1 MIEKTCAI
9 IVRRPDAAPAEISAK
24 LEAVIRMGCACF
36 LSGLEYGAGLTAAEA
51 VLQHKA
57 DRPCLTLECV
67 IPYEEYYDTTFAAL
81 VYALQGYETGWSVSA
96 QSKDI
101 ISAWLLNYSDECRNE
116 HLHKENIMI
125 S

>member
-9 IVRRPDAAPAEISAK
+9 IVRRPEAAPAEISAK

-67 IPYEEYYDTTFAAL
+67 IPYEEYT
-81 VYALQGYETGWSVSA
+81 
-96 QSKDI
+96 
-101 ISAWLLNYSDECRNE
+101 SAWDEPSRDRFFEILSRCDKETMLMHRYAPDCFQRQREYLLRNSDITLE
-116 HLHKENIMI
+116 I
-125 S
+125 